1 MVVCPVTARKLLDQ
15 FSFRIYLKQN
25 LLNIYVDDEGKI
37 LSEDISSPAYK
48 ELVQTIY
55 LPPEDAENRGHQLME
70 RNEDGSCNY
79 RNKPKK
85 VVTGSLCTEP

>member
-1 MVVCPVTARKLLDQ
+1 MKCNTYGSVHNDPVTTFLGLFRKNGSAEGRKLLDQ

-55 LPPEDAENRGHQLME
+55 LPPEDAENRGSSA
-70 RNEDGSCNY
+70 DG
-79 RNKPKK
+79 KK
-85 VVTGSLCTEP
+85 